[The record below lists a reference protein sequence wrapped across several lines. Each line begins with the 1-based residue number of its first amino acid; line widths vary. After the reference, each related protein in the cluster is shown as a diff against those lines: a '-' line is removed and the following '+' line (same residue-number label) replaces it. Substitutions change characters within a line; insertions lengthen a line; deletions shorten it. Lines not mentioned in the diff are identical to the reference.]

1 MTSTVPLLPLL
12 PAAILWSAALFW
24 SAGVSAAR
32 VDPELACDQ
41 AAAAA
46 AQASGVPIDILLAI
60 TRVETGRGSGEG
72 EAKPWPWTINADGEG
87 NWYDTKDQAV
97 EAANAHLTDG
107 TGTFDVGCFQLN
119 MGWHGAGFD
128 SLDAMFD
135 PTRNAA
141 YAAEFLAQLY
151 EESGNWTEAVSA
163 YHSRTPDLAEA
174 YLQKVK
180 AVLDGPGAPQ
190 AAIGDR
196 SELPVVRENLFPLL
210 QAGAQGS
217 KGSIVPMQTARGP
230 LIGG

>member
-1 MTSTVPLLPLL
+1 MTSTVPFPSLVF
-12 PAAILWSAALFW
+12 AAIFW
-24 SAGVSAAR
+24 STGASAAR
-32 VDPELACDQ
+32 VDPDLACDQ

-46 AQASGVPIDILLAI
+46 AEASGVPIDILLAI
-60 TRVETGRGSGEG
+60 TRVETGRGSGAG
-72 EAKPWPWTINADGEG
+72 EAQPWPWTINADGEG
-87 NWYDTKDQAV
+87 TWFDTKDQAV
-97 EAANAHLTDG
+97 AAANAHLTDG

-135 PTRNAA
+135 PTRNAT
-141 YAAEFLAQLY
+141 YAAGFLAQLY
-151 EESGNWTEAVSA
+151 DESGNWTDAVSA

-190 AAIGDR
+190 APVGNLA
-196 SELPVVRENLFPLL
+196 ELPVVRENRFPLL

-217 KGSIVPMQTARGP
+217 TGSIVPMQTALGP